1 MTLNLG
7 NIPLGTG
14 PAANV
19 ANVEAT
25 IQRSMVRLQGCLPP
39 SEFAALQGK
48 LSQIQDSFLRMPQ
61 GQPDMS
67 GSYAQGGDVLAQAMA
82 LQKGSTAVSDQ
93 PPEVQAQVARSIARN
108 KGMGMANQDPA
119 RAQADALVKA
129 GIDPGAALSAA
140 RGSQSGAD
148 SASERA
154 RREALADAGIPV
166 DPSNRVQQMEQIKK
180 DNLAA
185 ANAAAERLAADNAAA
200 ELRRQ
205 QAEEN
210 AKANNR

>member
-1 MTLNLG
+1 
-7 NIPLGTG
+7 
-14 PAANV
+14 
-19 ANVEAT
+19 
-25 IQRSMVRLQGCLPP
+25 
-39 SEFAALQGK
+39 
-48 LSQIQDSFLRMPQ
+48 
-61 GQPDMS
+61 
-67 GSYAQGGDVLAQAMA
+67 
-82 LQKGSTAVSDQ
+82 
-93 PPEVQAQVARSIARN
+93 
-108 KGMGMANQDPA
+108 MANQDPA

-185 ANAAAERLAADNAAA
+185 ANAAAERLAADNTAA

-205 QAEEN
+205 QAEDN

>member
-25 IQRSMVRLQGCLPP
+25 IQRSMVRLQACLPP
-39 SEFAALQGK
+39 SDFAALQGK

-61 GQPDMS
+61 GGPPDMS

-82 LQKGSTAVSDQ
+82 LQKGSTVVSDQ
-93 PPEVQAQVARSIARN
+93 APEVQAQVARSIARN

-140 RGSQSGAD
+140 RGSQTSM
-148 SASERA
+148 
-154 RREALADAGIPV
+154 
-166 DPSNRVQQMEQIKK
+166 DPSNEARRQALEDSGIPINPSNPVQRMEQIKR
-180 DNLAA
+180 DN
-185 ANAAAERLAADNAAA
+185 LAADNAAA
-200 ELRRQ
+200 DRAADERRRQ
-205 QAEEN
+205 QAEDN
-210 AKANNR
+210 AKANNS